1 MKKYEN
7 NEITF
12 FPPQIYELTRL
23 TKFNNIN
30 DLAEFSI
37 NRQVHDG
44 VRTWLPKFVKIDR
57 KSYIVLPGMQFL
69 FWEKKL
75 LILYKYVEGDDQYHF
90 DEINNDIIS
99 KHSLIHRNRFL
110 RTKINND
117 QVKYTIDSNTI
128 FKEKH

>member
-1 MKKYEN
+1 LKKYEN

-44 VRTWLPKFVKIDR
+44 VRTWLPKFAKIDR

-69 FWEKKL
+69 FWEKT
-75 LILYKYVEGDDQYHF
+75 
-90 DEINNDIIS
+90 IN
-99 KHSLIHRNRFL
+99 SL
-110 RTKINND
+110 
-117 QVKYTIDSNTI
+117 
-128 FKEKH
+128 